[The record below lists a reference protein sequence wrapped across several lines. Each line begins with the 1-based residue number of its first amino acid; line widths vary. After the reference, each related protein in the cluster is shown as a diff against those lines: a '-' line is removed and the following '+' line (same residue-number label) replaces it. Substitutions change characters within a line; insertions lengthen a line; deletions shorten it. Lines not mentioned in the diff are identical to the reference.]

1 MNFIKKAH
9 MVALASAIT
18 LPIIANASPVAPEQK
33 PVSVQFSEEVL
44 ANFELYADSDSNTLI
59 WYVPKNGSV
68 AMLGSSSNP
77 VPRFNANFFT
87 EFSGAFAGQTVAV
100 LGGSFSTAGFA
111 PQRVQLQTEATRL
124 GVQIAPAQAKK
135 ATTKFIVSGLDTD
148 GKLHAN
154 CTTTKLVVTNPTT
167 GVSTEVSMP
176 KCEII
181 YDDGTVREV
190 DTIQKFTALVP
201 VGQTSV
207 STSIPFQAKTTPEY
221 TNSVVS
227 NLAVGANFDES
238 LSAVVDWEIPTTSIT
253 RTARFTINYNQV
265 FEKATTFAAIHNW
278 ACVDIEVSTFFQR
291 LVREGSI
298 KVEYLNAN
306 NQWVLNAPNASDFVG
321 AVAALEREIRDEIFT
336 EMRSYAQPN
345 LPNVSRQASAVFTLR
360 ANYEKQIFRVNE
372 TRVFNYNPG
381 PVIKTARTDMF
392 VGCLTGGFGQAV
404 VASTSA
410 SCKALFGLQ

>member
-1 MNFIKKAH
+1 MNFTKKAH
-9 MVALASAIT
+9 IVALASVIA
-18 LPIIANASPVAPEQK
+18 LPMLATASPVAPEQK
-33 PVSVQFSEEVL
+33 PVPVRFSAEVL
-44 ANFELYADSDSNTLI
+44 ANFELYADSDNNKLV
-59 WYVPKNGSV
+59 WYVPKYGSV
-68 AMLGSSSNP
+68 AMLGTPSNP
-77 VPRFNANFFT
+77 VPRFNANYFT

-111 PQRVQLQTEATRL
+111 PQRTQLQTEATRL

-154 CTTTKLVVTNPTT
+154 CTTTKLLVTNPVT
-167 GVSTEVSMP
+167 GVTTEVSMP
-176 KCEII
+176 KCEVV
-181 YDDGTVREV
+181 YEDGTIKEV

-201 VGQTSV
+201 TGQTSV
-207 STSIPFQAKTTPEY
+207 STSIPFQAKTTPDY
-221 TNSVVS
+221 TNSVTS
-227 NLAVGANFDES
+227 NLASGANFDES
-238 LSAVVDWEIPTTSIT
+238 LSAVVDWEIPTSSIT

-265 FEKATTFAAIHNW
+265 FEKATTFAAIHDW

-291 LVREGSI
+291 LVRDGSI
-298 KVEYLNAN
+298 KVEYLNAS

-321 AVAALEREIRDEIFT
+321 AVAALEREIRNEIFS
-336 EMRSYAQPN
+336 EMTSYAQPN

-360 ANYEKQIFRVNE
+360 ANYEKQIFSVNE

-392 VGCLTGGFGQAV
+392 VGCLTGGFGV
-404 VASTSA
+404 PVTASTA
-410 SCKALFGLQ
+410 PNCKALFGI

>member
-1 MNFIKKAH
+1 MNFTKKAH
-9 MVALASAIT
+9 IVALASAMAVPM
-18 LPIIANASPVAPEQK
+18 LANASPVAPEQK
-33 PVSVQFSEEVL
+33 PVPVRFSAEVL
-44 ANFELYADSDSNTLI
+44 ANFELYADSDNNKLV
-59 WYVPKNGSV
+59 WYVPKYGSV
-68 AMLGSSSNP
+68 AMLGTPSNP
-77 VPRFNANFFT
+77 VPRFNANYFT

-111 PQRVQLQTEATRL
+111 PQRTQLQNEATSL

-154 CTTTKLVVTNPTT
+154 CTTTKLLVTNPVT
-167 GVSTEVSMP
+167 GVTTEVSMP
-176 KCEII
+176 KCEVV
-181 YDDGTVREV
+181 YEDGTIKEV

-201 VGQTSV
+201 TGQTSV
-207 STSIPFQAKTTPEY
+207 STSIPFQAKTTPDY
-221 TNSVVS
+221 TNSVTS
-227 NLAVGANFDES
+227 NLASGANFDES
-238 LSAVVDWEIPTTSIT
+238 LSAVVDWEIPTSSIT

-291 LVREGSI
+291 LVRDGSI
-298 KVEYLNAN
+298 KVEYLNAS

-321 AVAALEREIRDEIFT
+321 AVAALEREIRNEIFS
-336 EMRSYAQPN
+336 EMTSYAQPN

-360 ANYEKQIFRVNE
+360 ANYEKQIFSVNE

-392 VGCLTGGFGQAV
+392 VGCLTGGFGLPV
-404 VASTSA
+404 VASTA
-410 SCKALFGLQ
+410 PNCKALFGI

>member
-1 MNFIKKAH
+1 MNFTKKAH

-18 LPIIANASPVAPEQK
+18 LPMLANASPVAPEQK
-33 PVSVQFSEEVL
+33 PVPVRFSAEVL
-44 ANFELYADSDSNTLI
+44 ANFELYADSDNNKLV
-59 WYVPKNGSV
+59 WYVPKYGSV
-68 AMLGSSSNP
+68 AMLGTPSNP
-77 VPRFNANFFT
+77 VPRFNANYFT

-111 PQRVQLQTEATRL
+111 PQRTQLQNEANSL

-154 CTTTKLVVTNPTT
+154 CTTTKLLVTNPVT
-167 GVSTEVSMP
+167 GVTTEVSMP
-176 KCEII
+176 KCEVV
-181 YDDGTVREV
+181 YEDGTIKEV

-201 VGQTSV
+201 TGQTSV
-207 STSIPFQAKTTPEY
+207 STSIPFQAKTTPDY
-221 TNSVVS
+221 TNSVTS
-227 NLAVGANFDES
+227 NLASGANFDES
-238 LSAVVDWEIPTTSIT
+238 LSAVVDWEIPTSSIT

-291 LVREGSI
+291 LVRDGSI

-321 AVAALEREIRDEIFT
+321 AVAALEREIRNEIFA
-336 EMRSYAQPN
+336 EMTSYAQPN

-360 ANYEKQIFRVNE
+360 ANYEKQIFSVNE

-392 VGCLTGGFGQAV
+392 VGCLTGGFGTPV
-404 VASTSA
+404 VASTA
-410 SCKALFGLQ
+410 PNCKALFGI

>member
-1 MNFIKKAH
+1 MNFTKKAH
-9 MVALASAIT
+9 IVALASAIA
-18 LPIIANASPVAPEQK
+18 LPMLANASPVAPEQK
-33 PVSVQFSEEVL
+33 PVPVRFSAEVL
-44 ANFELYADSDSNTLI
+44 ANFELYADSDNNKLV
-59 WYVPKNGSV
+59 WYVPKYGSV
-68 AMLGSSSNP
+68 AMLGTPSAP
-77 VPRFNANFFT
+77 VPRFNANYFT

-111 PQRVQLQTEATRL
+111 PQRTQLQTEATRL

-154 CTTTKLVVTNPTT
+154 CTTTKLLVTNPVT
-167 GVSTEVSMP
+167 GLTTEVSMP
-176 KCEII
+176 KCEVV
-181 YDDGTVREV
+181 YEDGTIKEV

-201 VGQTSV
+201 TGQTSV
-207 STSIPFQAKTTPEY
+207 STSIPFQAKTTPDY
-221 TNSVVS
+221 TNSVTT
-227 NLAVGANFDES
+227 NLASGANFDES
-238 LSAVVDWEIPTTSIT
+238 LSAVVDWEIPTSSIT

-265 FEKATTFAAIHNW
+265 FEKATTFAAIHDW

-291 LVREGSI
+291 LVRDGSI

-321 AVAALEREIRDEIFT
+321 AVAALEREIRNEIFS
-336 EMRSYAQPN
+336 EMTSYAQPN

-360 ANYEKQIFRVNE
+360 ANYEKQIFSVNE

-392 VGCLTGGFGQAV
+392 VGCLTGGFGV
-404 VASTSA
+404 PVTASTA
-410 SCKALFGLQ
+410 PNCKALFGI